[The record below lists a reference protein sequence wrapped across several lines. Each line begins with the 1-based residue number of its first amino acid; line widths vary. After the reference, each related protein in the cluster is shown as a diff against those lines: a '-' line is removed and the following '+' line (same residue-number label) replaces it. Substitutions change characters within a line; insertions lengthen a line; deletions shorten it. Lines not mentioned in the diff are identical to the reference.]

1 MCCKWLSCQ
10 CRSHASM
17 ARVNTVR
24 CGLLDE
30 SVIFTSSESCISFYS
45 FICESVIHSILVFC
59 LFTNPQP
66 KAACLAPLCTE
77 QPADDISHPI
87 ITQQL
92 RRSVCHPLC
101 IQREIDKPAWLMLNR
116 TLQREQLEM
125 KDIQQHVQ
133 NSPKNKLES
142 IRQTATQASPV
153 SLLLRPRAARM
164 RDG

>member
-24 CGLLDE
+24 CGLFDE
-30 SVIFTSSESCISFYS
+30 SVIFTSSESCISFFS

-59 LFTNPQP
+59 LFTSPPTDSSLPCPLSAPTSPQMTFHILLLPSSP
-66 KAACLAPLCTE
+66 KCVPFTLHSE
-77 QPADDISHPI
+77 RDRPA
-87 ITQQL
+87 
-92 RRSVCHPLC
+92 R
-101 IQREIDKPAWLMLNR
+101 LMLNR
-116 TLQREQLEM
+116 TFQKEQLEM

-142 IRQTATQASPV
+142 IWHTASQHPQLLSSSDSELPV
-153 SLLLRPRAARM
+153 
-164 RDG
+164 